1 MESLREVFL
10 FFSPQKGNIKTKEG
24 WSDEGR

>member
-1 MESLREVFL
+1 MESLREVFFIFL
-10 FFSPQKGNIKTKEG
+10 PKKGNIKTKEG